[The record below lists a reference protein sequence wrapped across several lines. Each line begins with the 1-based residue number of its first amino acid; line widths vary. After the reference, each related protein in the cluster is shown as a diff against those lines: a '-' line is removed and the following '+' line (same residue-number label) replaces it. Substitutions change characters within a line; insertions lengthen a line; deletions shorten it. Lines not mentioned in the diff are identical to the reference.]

1 MLDRLPLELLD
12 HVLDLLP
19 LPSTPVSAS
28 ERSRALYTCCLVSKR
43 VSERAFPLLR
53 RDLPLQTATEFFSFV
68 AHLDSS
74 DGATWRRTIRSLQ
87 VRWGFYQSHRYSI
100 LGVLERFPQ
109 LREVYLLTEQ
119 GVDLAVLHTAAPST
133 QMFAPLRSELI
144 THP

>member
-53 RDLPLQTATEFFSFV
+53 RDLPLQTSTESFSFV
-68 AHLDSS
+68 ANLDSG
-74 DGATWRRTIRSLQ
+74 DGATWRRAIRSLQ
-87 VRWGFYQSHRYSI
+87 IRWGSPHTQHTIFS
-100 LGVLERFPQ
+100 VLERFPQ

-119 GVDLAVLHTAAPST
+119 GVDLTVLHTAAPST